1 MPEVGSALLDW
12 PTVARR
18 AIDLSLYLVTDE
30 ALARGRSLERIVEE
44 AIAGGVTAVQL
55 REKTAGT
62 AALVARGERLRA
74 ITAAASVALIV
85 NDRVDLA
92 LAIDADG
99 AHVGQRD
106 LPASRAREVLGD
118 ERVLGVTV
126 GNVTEARA
134 ARQAGA
140 DYLGSTAVFAT
151 RTKADAGEPI
161 GIARLAAL
169 VRASGLPVVA
179 IGGIDAHN
187 ARAVLE
193 TGVAGIAVV
202 SAIVA
207 ADDPRGAASRLS
219 EAVRRVRRAM
229 GSHA

>member
-1 MPEVGSALLDW
+1 MLAIGSGLLHC
-12 PTVARR
+12 PPVARR

-30 ALARGRSLERIVEE
+30 GLARGRSLEHVVAR
-44 AIAGGVTAVQL
+44 AIEGGVTAVQL
-55 REKTAGT
+55 RAKTGSTAEL
-62 AALVARGERLRA
+62 AALGERLRA

-85 NDRVDLA
+85 NDRIELA

-106 LPASRAREVLGD
+106 VPAARAREALGP

-126 GNVTEARA
+126 GDSRQAAA
-134 ARQAGA
+134 AREAGA
-140 DYLGSTAVFAT
+140 DYLGSTAVFPT
-151 RTKADAGEPI
+151 RTKADAGVPI
-161 GIARLAAL
+161 GTATLGRI
-169 VRASGLPVVA
+169 VRDSGLPVVA

-187 ARAVLE
+187 ASAVLE

-207 ADDPRGAASRLS
+207 ADDPREAARRLS
-219 EAVRRVRRAM
+219 EVVRRARRAV
-229 GSHA
+229 GSRA

>member
-1 MPEVGSALLDW
+1 
-12 PTVARR
+12 
-18 AIDLSLYLVTDE
+18 
-30 ALARGRSLERIVEE
+30 
-44 AIAGGVTAVQL
+44 
-55 REKTAGT
+55 
-62 AALVARGERLRA
+62 
-74 ITAAASVALIV
+74 
-85 NDRVDLA
+85 
-92 LAIDADG
+92 
-99 AHVGQRD
+99 
-106 LPASRAREVLGD
+106 
-118 ERVLGVTV
+118 
-126 GNVTEARA
+126 
-134 ARQAGA
+134 
-140 DYLGSTAVFAT
+140 VFAT